1 MAFISGLTKTPNE
14 AETVLIAIGANLP
27 YAGQAARETCQ
38 RVVAALRDVPGLR
51 IEAVSAWYESAPV
64 PPSGQPPYINGVVRG
79 VASLGPEALL
89 EALQT
94 IETRFGRERS
104 IPNAARTLDLDL
116 ITYGSLCQNDSH
128 LTLPHPRAH
137 ERAFVLLPLQE
148 VAPEWVHP
156 SNGKTLADLLPDV
169 ANQEIRRIQ
178 E

>member
-14 AETVLIAIGANLP
+14 AEAVLIAIGANLP

-51 IEAVSAWYESAPV
+51 VEAVSAWYESAPV

-104 IPNAARTLDLDL
+104 MPNAARTLDLDL

-156 SNGKTLADLLPDV
+156 SSGKTLADLLPDV
-169 ANQEIRRIQ
+169 ADQEIRRIQ